1 MQRAIFAGIT
11 ALALGSLSATAAD
24 MPIKAPPP
32 VVYNWTGGY
41 VGLNL
46 GYSWGSADTTI
57 TGAAPFTPS
66 PTDFG
71 VEPSGFIG
79 GLQLGYNWQ
88 TSPNWLWGLE
98 GDFQYADQHGIAT
111 CCTPLATVDA
121 RLRWFGTLRGRVGWV
136 SNDLLLY
143 LTGGLAYANV
153 ARAATQ
159 LGVYSY
165 GDSVWRWGWTVGA
178 GLEKALGGN
187 WTGKIEYLYMDL
199 GSHSAIATGAAAP
212 LGPVTIDTK
221 WTDHI
226 FRVGVNYR
234 FR

>member
-1 MQRAIFAGIT
+1 MGFKMQRVVLAAVS
-11 ALALGSLSATAAD
+11 ALVLGALPAAAAD
-24 MPIKAPPP
+24 MPVKAPPLIAA
-32 VVYNWTGGY
+32 YNWTGGY

-46 GYSWGSADTTI
+46 GYSWGSATTTI

-71 VEPSGFIG
+71 AKPSGFIG
-79 GLQLGYNWQ
+79 GFQAGYNWQ

-111 CCTPLATVDA
+111 CCTPIATVDA
-121 RLRWFGTLRGRVGWV
+121 RFRWFGTFRGRLGWV
-136 SNDLLLY
+136 SNDWLLY

-165 GDSVWRWGWTVGA
+165 ADSAWR
-178 GLEKALGGN
+178 
-187 WTGKIEYLYMDL
+187 
-199 GSHSAIATGAAAP
+199 
-212 LGPVTIDTK
+212 
-221 WTDHI
+221 
-226 FRVGVNYR
+226 
-234 FR
+234 